1 MLNVW
6 VRLCKANK
14 LLSEFDRNKKLL
26 LDKVWDEDDKFV
38 YYICGST
45 RFFSSWYLY
54 DSLKSIIQQV
64 SRYRV
69 FNFHQ

>member
-38 YYICGST
+38 YYMWINQVLLKLVSIWFLKINYST
-45 RFFSSWYLY
+45 GI
-54 DSLKSIIQQV
+54 KV
-64 SRYRV
+64 SYV
-69 FNFHQ
+69 